1 MIILNGKTQ
10 EAVWPHQVAG
20 GKYVRLLDKFLKQ
33 LRDET
38 GHGNRKVFLD
48 DVFVAHLLAFF
59 NPSIRSL
66 RTLEDFSQTR
76 QAQRH
81 LSIRKL
87 CKSTLSDFHRIAD
100 PTRLE
105 PIIQSLRKKLDSKEL
120 DSKTNQKTG
129 ELSQLLSKTVAV
141 DGTFLPAVAE
151 VAWAMRCSN
160 QRQCQSYRARID
172 CRIHV
177 ESWIPEAIVVPTPGQ
192 SEAAT
197 AAEHVQPGKIYLY
210 DRAYSSFSLI
220 NAHYVQDAESFTA
233 ESNFVIRYRLAETNS
248 PQLKNF
254 TERTLTPKDLECGVI
269 SDRVGSFDSSK
280 SSRHTLNSVPLRE
293 VIVEVRTPDETKQV
307 RLITNLLDV
316 DAATIAKLYQH
327 RWQVELFFRWLKC
340 LGNFNHLI
348 SHQREGTLLNFY
360 VMIIAVMLMY
370 LHTGFRTS
378 KYMFAMMSQVAGG
391 GATFDEIMPILR
403 ERERRCELDRQS
415 QRKRLA
421 RKKQA
426 P

>member
-1 MIILNGKTQ
+1 MDLNGKSEET
-10 EAVWPHQVAG
+10 VWPHQVSG
-20 GKYVRLLDKFLKQ
+20 GKYVRLLDRFLKQ
-33 LRDET
+33 LREET

-48 DVFVAHLLAFF
+48 DVFVVHLLAFF

-105 PIIQSLRKKLDSKEL
+105 PIIQSLRKKLDI
-120 DSKTNQKTG
+120 KTDQNAQG
-129 ELSQLLSKTVAV
+129 LSQMLSKTVAV
-141 DGTFLPAVAE
+141 DGTFIPAVAE
-151 VAWAMRCSN
+151 VAWAVRCSN
-160 QRQCQSYRARID
+160 QRRCQSYRARID
-172 CRIHV
+172 CRVHV
-177 ESWIPEAIVVPTPGQ
+177 DSWIPEAIVVPAPGQ

-197 AAEHVQPGKIYLY
+197 ATEHVQAGKIYLY
-210 DRAYSSFSLI
+210 DRAYNSFALI
-220 NAHYVQDAESFTA
+220 NAHYVPDGESFTA
-233 ESNFVIRYRLAETNS
+233 QSHFVIRYRPDGTNS
-248 PQLKNF
+248 PALKNF
-254 TERTLTPKDLECGVI
+254 TEHRLTPEDLACGVM

-280 SSRHTLNSVPLRE
+280 SSRHTLNPVPLRE
-293 VIVEVRTPDETKQV
+293 VIVEVRKSDEIKQI

-340 LGNFNHLI
+340 LGNFDHLI

-360 VMIIAVMLMY
+360 VMIIAIMLMY
-370 LHTGFRTS
+370 LHTGFRPS

-391 GATFDEIMPILR
+391 GATFEEIMPILR
-403 ERERRCELDRQS
+403 ERERRCELARQS

-426 P
+426 H